1 MFIEREI
8 FLEIMYFLVP
18 ELVVL
23 SCLSWVG
30 LVSVRMARF
39 LFKFWLFTPHSF
51 RCFVCYKLFCCH
63 ELKFSQ
69 KTFTVHRATWEIEN
83 MYIYI
88 YIYNG
93 PN

>member
-30 LVSVRMARF
+30 F
-39 LFKFWLFTPHSF
+39 GTH
-51 RCFVCYKLFCCH
+51 
-63 ELKFSQ
+63 
-69 KTFTVHRATWEIEN
+69 
-83 MYIYI
+83 
-88 YIYNG
+88 G
-93 PN
+93 

>member
-1 MFIEREI
+1 
-8 FLEIMYFLVP
+8 MYFVVP

-30 LVSVRMARF
+30 FGLVRMTRD

-51 RCFVCYKLFCCH
+51 RCFVCFKLFCCH

-69 KTFTVHRATWEIEN
+69 KLFTVHRATCELEKIEI
-83 MYIYI
+83 
-88 YIYNG
+88 
-93 PN
+93 